1 MRGRTAVLSPRSVP
15 RELEDLAEKGRLIA
29 GQRVSRA
36 RIHRRMIRRVRV
48 VAVRVVLLVVA
59 SAAVA
64 GAGLGAGW
72 LLTSPRFAVTKIE
85 VRGAHG
91 LSREAVLAAVGLSP
105 GVNVF
110 RVDPRAIA
118 DRLEAL
124 PLVRRAHV
132 IRAFPDRVT
141 VIVEERRPFTLVH
154 AGRLHWIDEQGVD
167 LGPARRAV
175 TPAAPVITGLG
186 AGDLSAAAGGSPE
199 RLATGVSLL
208 RILLRSGSALLGQIS
223 EIDVS
228 RPDGPVLYTVDGVEV
243 RLGAEDW
250 EARLGRLLG
259 VLAQLRSAGEAVT
272 SIDLRFRDQV
282 VLKTATR

>member
-1 MRGRTAVLSPRSVP
+1 MRGRTAVLSPRGTP

-36 RIHRRMIRRVRV
+36 RTHRRMIRRVGV
-48 VAVRVVLLVVA
+48 VAVRLALLVAA

-64 GAGLGAGW
+64 GAGLGARW
-72 LLTSPRFAVTKIE
+72 LLTSPRFAVSEVE
-85 VRGAHG
+85 VRGVHR
-91 LSREAVLAAVGLSP
+91 LSREAVLAAVGLAP
-105 GVNVF
+105 GVNFF
-110 RVDPRAIA
+110 RVDPRAVA
-118 DRLEAL
+118 ARLEAL
-124 PLVRRAHV
+124 PLVRRAEV

-141 VIVEERRPFTLVH
+141 VVVEERRPFTLVH

-167 LGPARRAV
+167 LGPERRAV
-175 TPAAPVITGLG
+175 TPAAPVITGLD
-186 AGDLSAAAGGSPE
+186 AGDLSPGAGGSPE
-199 RLATGVSLL
+199 RVVVGVSLL
-208 RILLRSGSALLGQIS
+208 RILLRSGSALLERIS

-250 EARLGRLLG
+250 EARMGRLLG
-259 VLAQLRSAGEAVT
+259 VLAQLQSAGEAVT

-282 VLKTATR
+282 VLKPAAR

>member
-1 MRGRTAVLSPRSVP
+1 LRGRTAVLSPRGAP

-36 RIHRRMIRRVRV
+36 RMQRRLIRRARV
-48 VAVRVVLLVVA
+48 LAIRLALLVAA

-64 GAGLGAGW
+64 GGGLGLRW
-72 LLTSPRFAVTKIE
+72 MLTSARFAVTEIE

-91 LSREAVLAAVGLSP
+91 LRRESIAAAGLVP
-105 GVNVF
+105 GVNFF
-110 RVDPRAIA
+110 RLDPRAIEE
-118 DRLEAL
+118 RLESL
-124 PLVRRAHV
+124 PLVRRAEV
-132 IRAFPDRVT
+132 IRAFPHRVT
-141 VIVEERRPFTLVH
+141 VLIEERRPFTLVH

-167 LGPARRAV
+167 LGPERRAV

-186 AGDLSAAAGGSPE
+186 TTDLSPGAGGSPGL
-199 RLATGVSLL
+199 RAGVSLL
-208 RILLRSGSALLGQIS
+208 RILLRSGSALLAQIS

-228 RPDGPVLYTVDGVEV
+228 RPDGPVLYTVDGIEV

-282 VLKTATR
+282 VLKTTAR